1 MHAAQELLFR
11 QGHTTVTTAVRTIL
25 LWGWLGWRSCCAPEI
40 RFHAENSKVA
50 MEVLWQAKYIYAAQD
65 VCLYK
70 QYNSHTN
77 KQCCSDKRRADEQPH
92 GKSAIQSFQCFEKQN
107 TMARPDRW
115 LKPGDKKCF
124 APPNASIHDCSDFL
138 PALFPLVSSPC
149 RPTSTKILLSYASR
163 RAVCPVYNASVL
175 FPL

>member
-1 MHAAQELLFR
+1 MPLICIVHAAQELLFR

-40 RFHAENSKVA
+40 RFHAEISKVA
-50 MEVLWQAKYIYAAQD
+50 MEVLRQAKYIYAAQD

-77 KQCCSDKRRADEQPH
+77 KKCCSDKRRADEQPH

-107 TMARPDRW
+107 TMARPDRC
-115 LKPGDKKCF
+115 LETRRQEMLRATECLHP
-124 APPNASIHDCSDFL
+124 CSDFL
-138 PALFPLVSSPC
+138 PALFPL
-149 RPTSTKILLSYASR
+149 
-163 RAVCPVYNASVL
+163 AVHADPRQPKCY
-175 FPL
+175 